1 MRTRT
6 VVLAGVVV
14 ALLLAG
20 VVSFYASSHPDG
32 LEYVAERTGFI
43 DSADDHAAGDGPF
56 ADYATKGVDDARLSG
71 GLAGI
76 VGTLVVLVVAGG
88 LGFAVRRRGHAD
100 RIDERADQ
108 RDKTD
113 A

>member
-1 MRTRT
+1 VRTRT
-6 VVLAGVVV
+6 LVLAGVVV

-43 DSADDHAAGDGPF
+43 DSADHQAAGDGPF
-56 ADYATKGVDDARLSG
+56 AGYATRGVEDARLSG
-71 GLAGI
+71 GVAGV
-76 VGTLVVLVVAGG
+76 VGTLVVLVLAGG
-88 LGFAVRRRGHAD
+88 LGFAVRRRGSSA
-100 RIDERADQ
+100 E